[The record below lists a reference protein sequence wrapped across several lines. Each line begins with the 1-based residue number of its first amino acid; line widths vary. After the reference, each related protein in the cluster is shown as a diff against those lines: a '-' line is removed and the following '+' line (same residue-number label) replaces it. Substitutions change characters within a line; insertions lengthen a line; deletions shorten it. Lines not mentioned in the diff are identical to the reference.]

1 MSKKNK
7 IDDFGEFIPGCYKHH
22 GAMTYEEFMNMSEA
36 EQRLRARRESVWKP
50 IEAES
55 LVASGED
62 NFIVYMKHRIRLLT
76 YAVPKVF
83 NEDEFK
89 ETAAEYIKSL
99 SALRDAVMDL
109 KDDTQ
114 LYDFLKDKKNHKEYT
129 GCIDIL
135 NLGRFRYNL
144 SSLRDRCIKMN
155 YPYNKRKTQEKRKE
169 TFKLAP
175 LESVE
180 RTGPDYRNGDVK
192 EKEWEQNFKFRGV
205 VFGASVPQKER
216 QDDLNYGYDGIMDMA
231 YALDITNASMSFDG
245 RLGISFGARGRGH
258 ASGHYECISEV
269 INMTRL
275 RGAGTF
281 AKLWFHALDDALAK
295 FCGIKNGKLASE
307 ADENERKR
315 LPHEFNVL
323 IDALKYDD
331 IGRETCFHL
340 GSSSFDKHFFGK
352 WDKTAEM
359 AARAFA
365 CYLKDTIN
373 AKSDYVIAHAD
384 AYQWEY
390 ENEKLYAIPQG
401 EERDLFNELFDSLFS
416 KLKKMGFLHARAAE
430 KKNPENHTVKKEKAG
445 KEGKMK
451 KVSKQNHVKQFLFRI
466 EDNGQLSLV

>member
-50 IEAES
+50 IEAEN

-62 NFIVYMKHRIRLLT
+62 NFIVYMKHRIRLMT

-83 NEDEFK
+83 NDDEFEK
-89 ETAAEYIKSL
+89 TAAEYIKSL
-99 SALRDAVMDL
+99 SVLRDAVMDL
-109 KDDTQ
+109 KDDVQ
-114 LYDFLKDKKNHKEYT
+114 LCDFLKEVRKHNEYA
-129 GCIDIL
+129 GCTDIL
-135 NLGRFRYNL
+135 NLSRLRYNL

-155 YPYNKRKTQEKRKE
+155 YPYNKRKAPEKKKE
-169 TFKLAP
+169 IFRLSP

-180 RTGPDYRNGDVK
+180 RTGPDYRTGDIK
-192 EKEWEQNFKFRGV
+192 EKDWEQNFKFRGV

-231 YALDITNASMSFDG
+231 YALDVTNASMSFDG
-245 RLGISFGARGRGH
+245 KLGISFGARGRGY
-258 ASGHYECISEV
+258 ASGHYECAGEV

-281 AKLWFHALDDALAK
+281 AKLWFHAMDDALAK
-295 FCGIKNGKLASE
+295 FCGIKNGKMASE
-307 ADENERKR
+307 ADETERKK
-315 LPHEFNVL
+315 LPHAFNVL
-323 IDALKYDD
+323 MSALKYDD
-331 IGRETCFHL
+331 IGRDTCFYL
-340 GSSSFDKHFFGK
+340 GSSLFDKHFSGK
-352 WDKTAEM
+352 WNKTAEM

-365 CYLKDTIN
+365 CYLKDTMN

-401 EERDLFNELFDSLFS
+401 DERDLFNELFDGLFS
-416 KLKKMGFLHARAAE
+416 QLKEIGFLHARAAE
-430 KKNPENHTVKKEKAG
+430 KKNPENHTAEKEKT
-445 KEGKMK
+445 GKMK
-451 KVSKQNHVKQFLFRI
+451 KASEKKSFEMFSFRT
-466 EDNGQLSLV
+466 EASGQLSLV